1 MPSTLAT
8 KCDARIRSLEFYLPG
23 DPVSLAEIDMS
34 DDMRA
39 KLPGIGQEFTFMS
52 DDNSTEMSILAARQA
67 LDKAGIDA
75 KDIGLIISAPTLST
89 SYGFEIPAIAIRAAL
104 GLQNAECLNVAQG
117 CVGFLAA
124 MRLAAQYL
132 ATNQGRGDVLV
143 VTACKAST
151 LMKNFTHGAF
161 FWADAAAAA
170 VLTTS
175 PDAGLRV
182 VAYGEKNSDQDWGA
196 MRLRHGDDVPHGQC
210 DPADDLKVVV
220 DFADDRAQMDYIVG
234 EQSRCGGLIDALLV
248 AGNLELDALEG
259 LFLPSI
265 GANRVPHLLGKH
277 KELREKVRSDFRF
290 AHMGG
295 VDVMFFLDQHL
306 KAKPPQQGEWY
317 MVMTPAFT
325 AQWGGLLLRYDG
337 VADEAS
343 SGKQR

>member
-1 MPSTLAT
+1 MPGQPIALA
-8 KCDARIRSLEFYLPG
+8 D
-23 DPVSLAEIDMS
+23 IDMT
-34 DDMRA
+34 DEMRG
-39 KLPGIGQEFTFMS
+39 KLPGIGQEFTFGS
-52 DDNSTEMSILAARQA
+52 DENSTAMSILAARKA
-67 LDKAGIDA
+67 LAAAGADG

-104 GLQNAECLNVAQG
+104 GLENAECLNVAQG

-132 ATNQGRGDVLV
+132 ATNEGRGDVLV

-151 LMKNFTHGAF
+151 LMENFTHGAF

-170 VLTTS
+170 VLTTT
-175 PDAGLRV
+175 PGKGLRV
-182 VAYGEKNSDQDWGA
+182 AAYGEKNSDQDWGA
-196 MRLRHGDDVPHGQC
+196 MRLRHGDDAPHDRC

-234 EQSRCGGLIDALLV
+234 EQSRCGGLIDALLE
-248 AGNLELDALEG
+248 ADGLDQDAIDG

-277 KELREKVRSDFRF
+277 KALRDKVQSDFRY

-295 VDVMFFLDQHL
+295 VDVMFFLDLYL
-306 KAKPPQQGEWY
+306 KANPPRHGARY
-317 MVMTPAFT
+317 LVMTPAFT
-325 AQWGGLLLRYDG
+325 AQWGGLLLRYDA
-337 VADEAS
+337 ADS
-343 SGKQR
+343 S